1 MSVDILGTSWDQCRS
16 MVQYSVTSTETR
28 RLVRTDS
35 PGRPPPLSHSSWTMT
50 FHYPVRRPRRQTK
63 NKKGRHKNCAI
74 IIIILCV
81 CVCVW
86 RNDVGDFRLVDW
98 LEFAQHVLRSKY
110 PKNERNK
117 IRLTLAS
124 NRGSLG
130 VLWLNLFR
138 LRCGS
143 VLGIYWPT
151 KTRRQAHRHT
161 PVTSLTLTLARSTH
175 TRFAPSAYKTYAF
188 AQRHKFDKNIPVN
201 LAKTATAALPF
212 LYSKCSV

>member
-1 MSVDILGTSWDQCRS
+1 MSVDILGTSCDQCRS
-16 MVQYSVTSTETR
+16 MVQYSFTSTETR
-28 RLVRTDS
+28 RLVRTGS
-35 PGRPPPLSHSSWTMT
+35 PGRPPPLSHTLLNYDLSLSREKTPET
-50 FHYPVRRPRRQTK
+50 
-63 NKKGRHKNCAI
+63 NKKQQQKGRHKNCPQ
-74 IIIILCV
+74 LLLLLFF
-81 CVCVW
+81 VW

-117 IRLTLAS
+117 IRLTLGS

-138 LRCGS
+138 LRCSS

-161 PVTSLTLTLARSTH
+161 PVASTDLSSSVVVASLTLTLAARSTDTH
-175 TRFAPSAYKTYAF
+175 AVR
-188 AQRHKFDKNIPVN
+188 PVR
-201 LAKTATAALPF
+201 
-212 LYSKCSV
+212 V